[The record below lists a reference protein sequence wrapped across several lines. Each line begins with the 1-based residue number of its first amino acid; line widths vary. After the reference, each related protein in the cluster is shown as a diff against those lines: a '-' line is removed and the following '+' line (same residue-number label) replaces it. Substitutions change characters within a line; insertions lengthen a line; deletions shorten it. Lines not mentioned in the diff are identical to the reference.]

1 MSAVAARKVIVI
13 KSNNEKIGRIGIIF
27 IGMAEVSSCVETV
40 KIGEHVKKGQ
50 QLGYFM
56 FGGSTHAM
64 IFEKKAKL
72 HFKEN
77 GFYFFNTETQEFDSI
92 RQNLHSYLAHVE

>member
-1 MSAVAARKVIVI
+1 MAAMSR
-13 KSNNEKIGRIGIIF
+13 GG
-27 IGMAEVSSCVETV
+27 ETV
-40 KIGEHVKKGQ
+40 EIGEHVKKGK
-50 QLGYFM
+50 QLGNLM

-64 IFEKKAKL
+64 IFEKNAKL
-72 HFKEN
+72 HFKKN